1 MEPDPGIDL
10 RDAGTRLVDWT
21 CRPVLDRDGT
31 VLAIVV
37 HGTDV
42 TARIRAQEALRA
54 GSERAEAILSVLGD
68 GFVSFDR
75 DFRIERINAAALA
88 YDGRQE
94 HEIVGKTHW
103 EAWPNSAGSAL
114 EDAYRR
120 VLREGVQISV
130 ERHYRGS
137 GKESWLDI
145 RICPVLDGIVSFYQ
159 DITERKTAVES
170 LRASEERFRAL
181 AEALPHQVWEIGTDG
196 RIAWCNG
203 HFHAFTG
210 LGFDDV
216 ASEVWQQ
223 VVHPDDLDAAE
234 TVWHAANRAGGIFQ
248 TEVRLRRAL
257 DGTYRWFLSRGVPL
271 RNAEGATLRWIGTN
285 TDIHDQR
292 VATDA
297 LAAMNAGLSARVEA
311 RTRERD
317 RMWRL
322 STDLMLIA
330 DHAGTIV
337 AANPAWEAALGW
349 PDGALPGSAPG
360 RHRPPRR
367 PGDRTARP
375 RGAGL
380 RGASPRWASPAG
392 QVVDGAGPWRGHR
405 PPTGPA
411 LTRMLHR
418 DGSFRRFSWTAVL
431 DEVFVHAVGRDV
443 TSEVEAAEALRKAE
457 EALHHSQKMEA
468 VGQLTGGIA
477 HDFNNLLTGVI
488 GSLDLIQTGAARG
501 RTDRLDHYVN
511 TALGSAKRAA
521 ALTHRLLAFSRR
533 QPLARKS
540 VEIGELVRS
549 MSDLLRRTVREAIRI
564 ESSLED
570 GAFHTLCDP
579 NQLEN
584 ALLNLVI
591 NARDAIAD
599 DGTIRIHA
607 RTVMPDDPLVL
618 AVPDLAE
625 GCYVAL
631 SVTDSGTGMPSD
643 VLAKAFEP
651 FFTTK
656 PIGHGTGLGLSMVYG
671 FARQSG
677 GSVLIRSEVDSGTT
691 VTLFLPSHP
700 PAEAPA
706 EPKPPEPPA
715 APTPTG
721 ARTILVVEDEPTVR
735 SLVVDMLK
743 DAGFEVLEAGD
754 GHEGLQRI
762 HSEARIDLLLS
773 DVGLPKL
780 NGRQLA
786 EAARDH
792 RPGIRI
798 LLMTGYLGKALPADL
813 PIGSDMD
820 IIPKPFTREALIA
833 RLTAILSEGS

>member
-1 MEPDPGIDL
+1 
-10 RDAGTRLVDWT
+10 
-21 CRPVLDRDGT
+21 
-31 VLAIVV
+31 
-37 HGTDV
+37 
-42 TARIRAQEALRA
+42 
-54 GSERAEAILSVLGD
+54 
-68 GFVSFDR
+68 
-75 DFRIERINAAALA
+75 
-88 YDGRQE
+88 
-94 HEIVGKTHW
+94 
-103 EAWPNSAGSAL
+103 
-114 EDAYRR
+114 
-120 VLREGVQISV
+120 
-130 ERHYRGS
+130 
-137 GKESWLDI
+137 
-145 RICPVLDGIVSFYQ
+145 
-159 DITERKTAVES
+159 
-170 LRASEERFRAL
+170 
-181 AEALPHQVWEIGTDG
+181 
-196 RIAWCNG
+196 
-203 HFHAFTG
+203 
-210 LGFDDV
+210 
-216 ASEVWQQ
+216 
-223 VVHPDDLDAAE
+223 
-234 TVWHAANRAGGIFQ
+234 
-248 TEVRLRRAL
+248 
-257 DGTYRWFLSRGVPL
+257 
-271 RNAEGATLRWIGTN
+271 
-285 TDIHDQR
+285 
-292 VATDA
+292 
-297 LAAMNAGLSARVEA
+297 
-311 RTRERD
+311 
-317 RMWRL
+317 
-322 STDLMLIA
+322 
-330 DHAGTIV
+330 
-337 AANPAWEAALGW
+337 
-349 PDGALPGSAPG
+349 
-360 RHRPPRR
+360 
-367 PGDRTARP
+367 
-375 RGAGL
+375 
-380 RGASPRWASPAG
+380 
-392 QVVDGAGPWRGHR
+392 
-405 PPTGPA
+405 
-411 LTRMLHR
+411 MLHR

-501 RTDRLDHYVN
+501 RTDRLDHYLN

-607 RTVMPDDPLVL
+607 RTVMPDDPLLL

-625 GCYVAL
+625 GSYVAL
-631 SVTDSGTGMPSD
+631 SVTDSGAGMPSD

-677 GSVLIRSEVDSGTT
+677 GSVLIQSEVDAGTT

-700 PAEAPA
+700 LAEAPA
-706 EPKPPEPPA
+706 DPKPPEPLAAHTPA
-715 APTPTG
+715 G

-743 DAGFEVLEAGD
+743 DAGFDVLEAGD
-754 GHEGLQRI
+754 GHEGLQQV
-762 HSEARIDLLLS
+762 HSEARIDLLLT

-833 RLTAILSEGS
+833 RLAAVLSEDS